1 MNYRDAI
8 DALYSLR
15 RFSMKLGLDRTE
27 RLVALLGAPQRNLRF
42 IHVAGTNGKGST
54 CAFLESIYRAAG
66 LRVGLFT
73 SPHLVHFGERIQV
86 NRQPLSEPAI
96 IALLER
102 LQPILDTFA
111 PDDHPTFFEV
121 VTAMALLHFLDA
133 QCDLVVWETGLG
145 GRLDA
150 TNVVTPL
157 ASVITSI
164 GLDHQKWLGDTIEQ
178 IAAEKAG
185 IMKPGVPCL
194 SARQTPEVGRVLR
207 QAAAQQGSPFR
218 ELTSKDLDSDLWAE
232 VSIPLPGQHQRE
244 NAALA
249 VAVVDQLSPLLPV
262 SPNRLRQGLTTTE
275 WPGRFQC
282 LQRAT
287 TTFILDGAHNPDGA
301 KVLRQA
307 LEDRFPG
314 QQLTFVVGVL
324 SDKSWQPLLS
334 TLLPSTSRL
343 ILVPVESERTAN
355 PAELEAFCRTQA
367 PTLPVSCAASLKQ
380 ALGLPDLGDRVVVAG
395 SLYLVGQALELLQ
408 PHSAPA
414 QSERG
419 LNDWSPPGSTGSAAM
434 RTPHLR
440 SPI

>member
-1 MNYRDAI
+1 MNYRETI
-8 DALYSLR
+8 EALYSLR
-15 RFSMKLGLDRTE
+15 QFSMKLGLERTE
-27 RLVALLGAPQRNLRF
+27 RLVGLLGAPQRNLRF

-54 CAFLESIYRAAG
+54 CAFLDSIYRAAG

-86 NRQPLSEPAI
+86 NRKPLSERSI

-102 LQPILDTFA
+102 LQPVLQTFA

-121 VTAMALLHFLDA
+121 VTAMALLHFCDT

-164 GLDHQKWLGDTIEQ
+164 GLDHQRWLGDTLEQ

-185 IMKPGVPCL
+185 IIKPGVPCL
-194 SARQTPEVGRVLR
+194 SASQVPEVGRVLR
-207 QAAAQQGSPFR
+207 EVAARQGSPFR
-218 ELTSKDLDSDLWAE
+218 ELTSADLDSARWAD
-232 VSIPLPGQHQRE
+232 VPLALHGQHQRE

-249 VAVVDQLSPLLPV
+249 VAAVDQLSPLLPV
-262 SPNRLRQGLTTTE
+262 PPGRLRQGLGTTE

-307 LEDRFPG
+307 LADRFPG
-314 QQLTFVVGVL
+314 QQITFVLGVL
-324 SDKSWQPLLS
+324 SDKAWQPLLS
-334 TLLPSTSRL
+334 TLLPLMSRL
-343 ILVPVESERTAN
+343 ILVPVESERTAA
-355 PAELEAFCRTQA
+355 PTELQA
-367 PTLPVSCAASLKQ
+367 YSRSQSPTLPVSCAASLRE
-380 ALGLPDLGDRVVVAG
+380 ALSLPDLGDRVVVAG
-395 SLYLVGQALELLQ
+395 SLYLVGQALEVLQ
-408 PHSAPA
+408 PHCAPA

-419 LNDWSPPGSTGSAAM
+419 LNDWSPPGSTGSVALRM
-434 RTPHLR
+434 PHPR